1 MFKSINKI
9 SILIIFFSILSTNI
23 ISAEVVEEINVKG
36 NQRISSETI
45 KMFAEVSINDDLTEK
60 DLNEILKKLYDT
72 NFFDLVSVKISDR
85 TLSIIVKENPIIQN
99 INYEGIKSSKIL
111 EDIKKNTE

>member
-23 ISAEVVEEINVKG
+23 LSAEVVEEINVKG

-45 KMFAEVSINDDLTEK
+45 KMFAEVSINDDLNEK
-60 DLNEILKKLYDT
+60 DLNEILK
-72 NFFDLVSVKISDR
+72 NCMI
-85 TLSIIVKENPIIQN
+85 PIF
-99 INYEGIKSSKIL
+99 L
-111 EDIKKNTE
+111 T